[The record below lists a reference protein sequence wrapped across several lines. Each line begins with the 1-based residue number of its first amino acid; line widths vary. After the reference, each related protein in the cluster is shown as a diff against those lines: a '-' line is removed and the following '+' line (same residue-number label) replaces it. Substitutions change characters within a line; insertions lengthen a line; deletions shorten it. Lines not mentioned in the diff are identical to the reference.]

1 MSRRRHIGPALV
13 LLLFAQ
19 AVPAAEAPNWSF
31 EFKLGRME
39 SAEEQWSDFYGSDR
53 LPAYAFGL
61 GYKVARQIEVGVE
74 VGYLTD
80 DGQGFAPGHGVLAG
94 NVEYR
99 LYPVHLQLT
108 WRGVF
113 HPDQWVV
120 PYLGAGVSRL
130 RYEIDTQRQSDISG
144 ATDGYQ
150 YRVGVQLL
158 LDPLDKSSAAAME
171 DAGVANTYFFL
182 EAQRIEGSL
191 DGTELGGT
199 VYLVGFRFD
208 F

>member
-1 MSRRRHIGPALV
+1 MSRQRHVGFVL
-13 LLLFAQ
+13 LLLFAP
-19 AVPAAEAPNWSF
+19 AVPAAEASNWSF
-31 EFKLGRME
+31 EFKGGRME

-53 LPAYAFGL
+53 FPAYAFGL
-61 GYKVARQIEVGVE
+61 AYKVTRQIEVGVE

-99 LYPVHLQLT
+99 LNPVHLQLT
-108 WRGVF
+108 WRGIF
-113 HPDQWVV
+113 HPDQWLV

-130 RYEIDTQRQSDISG
+130 RYEVDTQRQSDISG

-150 YRVGVQLL
+150 YRAGLQLL

-182 EAQRIEGSL
+182 EAQRIEGRL
-191 DGTELGGT
+191 DRTELGGT